1 VKRLTRSRLLV
12 CAAPCVA
19 ILVSE
24 TTWAQAAGEW
34 RDSEQLWHSTCAYC
48 HDGRVASQLLG
59 ERLSTQAVLG
69 AARGAA
75 QPMPSFTPSQV
86 SDAELR
92 ALTDWIA
99 RQKRPPGEDP
109 RAPRHATRQRSR

>member
-1 VKRLTRSRLLV
+1 MARSRLLV
-12 CAAPCVA
+12 YAALGVALLPCEHA
-19 ILVSE
+19 
-24 TTWAQAAGEW
+24 WAQAAGEW
-34 RDSEQLWHSTCAYC
+34 RNSEQLWRSTCAYC
-48 HDGRVASQLLG
+48 HDGHVASQLLG
-59 ERLSTQAVLG
+59 ERLTAQAVLG

-99 RQKRPPGEDP
+99 HQKKPPADDQ
-109 RAPRHATRQRSR
+109 RAPRHATRQRAR